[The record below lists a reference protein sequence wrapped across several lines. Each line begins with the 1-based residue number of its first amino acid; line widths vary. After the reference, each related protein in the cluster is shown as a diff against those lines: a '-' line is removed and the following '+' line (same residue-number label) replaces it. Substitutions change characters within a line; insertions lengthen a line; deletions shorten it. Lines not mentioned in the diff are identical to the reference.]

1 MLTKTTNNHLKS
13 QIMKNLI
20 IYLVLLFFVVNTG
33 YAQERNTSY
42 TNVLNPFVYN
52 PSLAGSTEHINA
64 IFNSKG
70 VSSGIDGANRA
81 FNFGLHAPLKNG
93 VGLGAKFLSNSVGV
107 FKTINAE
114 AAFSKMVKL
123 NDKNALSFGLSVGF
137 SQTGLKSE
145 LLNSM
150 VNVSDPTLNS
160 AQLNQLLFS
169 SGIGMT
175 YKWNQKFELGLAMP
189 AVITG
194 DKPFNNLLI
203 SNASYLINLDKS
215 NTWKVKPMVNFYNF
229 NTGLNMFDGLV
240 QANWKETVSF
250 GGGYRTN
257 GSVIASVGLNFKTI
271 GIQYAYYSQVDG
283 YKALAPS
290 QNEIAIV
297 FGFNK
302 PKLKTSNQALS
313 EEQVQDEIERINE
326 KVNGLVNV
334 DKTNPGLVNMNKELS
349 KLNKELEKI
358 LSKYKITNQ
367 EQLLKVKNLKS
378 NLESLMMKYND

>member
-1 MLTKTTNNHLKS
+1 
-13 QIMKNLI
+13 
-20 IYLVLLFFVVNTG
+20 
-33 YAQERNTSY
+33 
-42 TNVLNPFVYN
+42 
-52 PSLAGSTEHINA
+52 
-64 IFNSKG
+64 
-70 VSSGIDGANRA
+70 
-81 FNFGLHAPLKNG
+81 
-93 VGLGAKFLSNSVGV
+93 
-107 FKTINAE
+107 
-114 AAFSKMVKL
+114 
-123 NDKNALSFGLSVGF
+123 
-137 SQTGLKSE
+137 
-145 LLNSM
+145 
-150 VNVSDPTLNS
+150 
-160 AQLNQLLFS
+160 
-169 SGIGMT
+169 MT
-175 YKWNQKFELGLAMP
+175 YKWNKKFELGLAMP

-215 NTWKVKPMVNFYNF
+215 NTWKVKPIVNFYNF

-313 EEQVQDEIERINE
+313 DEQVQDEIERINE

-349 KLNKELEKI
+349 KFNKELEKI